1 MPVKSTTDDPRHPS
15 MLIPPNE
22 DPESE
27 AQAPAP
33 QSGTLEMLVAS
44 DKKPP
49 AGTKKTP
56 EINPKFKDLQ
66 ETGRWGTV
74 SKAENIV
81 VYIFVL
87 FSIVGALLAVWFGF
101 IKDDDADPPS
111 LTKPMESST
120 GSPTSVGRQSEL
132 LQVFQ
137 AMDSLDLTFSY
148 KQDLPFDTAYYEGL
162 MNDPAATSQERAMSW
177 LLFQDEHDQAA
188 DAAKRW
194 ALASLYFAWQGGNW
208 LSADKWLS
216 SVDVCEWEH
225 IICNIQT
232 GNIRE
237 IDLQSNN
244 LVGTIPAEI
253 ALLNT
258 TQALWLRENQLK
270 GPLPNEVFGAMPML
284 SMLYLDK
291 NQLTGTISLSIR
303 DNQVLGKSVPT
314 SGSNFFPMG
323 TPALTPWQQ
332 MLSIYSPIVYRES
345 GQSHSVVPTR
355 PHLFNRLRILALIA
369 MKLSAP
375 NRIAALRILATMIGL
390 LQGVNDFVCRKGKTM
405 VICIATR
412 STDHSTLSIV
422 DKSRLSLPN

>member
-1 MPVKSTTDDPRHPS
+1 MPVNSTTDNDDDPRHPS

-44 DKKPP
+44 EKKPP
-49 AGTKKTP
+49 AAPKKTP

-74 SKAENIV
+74 SKTENIV

-101 IKDDDADPPS
+101 IKDDDSDADPS
-111 LTKPMESST
+111 SVTKPPMESST
-120 GSPTSVGRQSEL
+120 GSPTSIGRQSEL
-132 LQVFQ
+132 LEVFQ
-137 AMDSLDLTFSY
+137 AMDSLGLLFSY
-148 KQDLPFDTAYYEGL
+148 EQDLPFDPAYYKDL
-162 MNDPAATSQERAMSW
+162 MNEPAATPQERAMSW
-177 LLFQDEHDQAA
+177 LLFQDERDQAV

-194 ALASLYFAWQGGNW
+194 ALASLYYTWQGENW

-216 SVDVCEWEH
+216 SENVCEWEH
-225 IICNIQT
+225 IMCNIQT
-232 GNIRE
+232 GNIQE
-237 IDLQSNN
+237 IDLQNNN

-258 TQALWLRENQLK
+258 TRALWLRENQLL

-303 DNQVLGKSVPT
+303 DNQVLGKSTPT
-314 SGSNFFPMG
+314 
-323 TPALTPWQQ
+323 
-332 MLSIYSPIVYRES
+332 
-345 GQSHSVVPTR
+345 
-355 PHLFNRLRILALIA
+355 
-369 MKLSAP
+369 
-375 NRIAALRILATMIGL
+375 
-390 LQGVNDFVCRKGKTM
+390 
-405 VICIATR
+405 
-412 STDHSTLSIV
+412 
-422 DKSRLSLPN
+422 